1 MMKEGF
7 ICIVA
12 RLEIIDGHTDFAD
25 GDRNKKLLS
34 FLIRPDLTES
44 EALTNLVKGFG
55 TVNFIFTIVI
65 HRHRY

>member
-1 MMKEGF
+1 MMKEWF

-55 TVNFIFTIVI
+55 TVKCIFTIVI